1 MEQNKMK
8 LRKLLLAATL
18 MAGVAAAPTQAS
30 IIDNPRFQVL
40 GLVIVWGGDG
50 SDPAAAPVVSD
61 FVIGAAGGIDLIT
74 EDGTAVVTG
83 TLSPV
88 GLSANG
94 DITVGGQTSTFTDAN
109 SDGIVDAGEYSSLTP
124 FNLDA
129 TSDVDIDGL
138 TTQTSFYVA
147 SNTGFTITTDV
158 AAGPEMSGDFDLD
171 SATFSMG
178 VVPTGEVTPG
188 GLVFGGAAVNA
199 NFLDGATFPENG
211 NTLGDIDGQD
221 VFVGVERT
229 AGSVGTILEQS
240 VRFDN
245 TYTLGGAAG
254 YDLSQ
259 GAGTFDAVVTYTIGT
274 P

>member
-1 MEQNKMK
+1 MK

-18 MAGVAAAPTQAS
+18 MAGVVAVPTQAS

-61 FVIGAAGGIDLIT
+61 FVIGAGGGIDLIT
-74 EDGTAVVTG
+74 ANGTAVVTG

-88 GLSANG
+88 GLDANG
-94 DITVGGQTSTFTDAN
+94 DITVAGQTSTFTDAN
-109 SDGIVDAGEYSSLTP
+109 TDGVIDAGEYSNLSV

-129 TSDVDIDGL
+129 TTDVELDGL
-138 TTQTSFYVA
+138 ETTTSFYVA
-147 SNTGFTITTDV
+147 SNTGFTITADV
-158 AAGPEMSGDFDLD
+158 DAGPAMSGDFDLD
-171 SATFSMG
+171 SATFSMD
-178 VVPTGEVTPG
+178 VTPSGEVTSG
-188 GLVFGGAAVNA
+188 GLDFGGAAVNA
-199 NFLDGATFPENG
+199 NFIDGATFPENG

-221 VFVGVERT
+221 VFVGTERT